1 MKYLFSLLVLFS
13 TCSIFAQL
21 PSYVPTNGLV
31 GYWPFNGN
39 ANDESGNGNNG
50 TVNGA
55 TLTTDRFGV
64 ANKAYSFDGVNDFI
78 QTNAIPVLGTISR
91 TISFYIKIA
100 NPPSSI
106 DYACLSYGG
115 NSVNCNQ
122 AGKVFEC
129 GLFNNNNLTSAR
141 IDGTCAANYSNS
153 GIDLN
158 WHMLTFVFD
167 NNIGSSFSFINIYID
182 GTLINT
188 SSYNGST
195 IVNTSGL
202 ASLIFGN
209 SNNVNRFY
217 NGKLDDI
224 SIYNRALS
232 QQEITNLY
240 SSNQSVTNI
249 AITPSSPSVC
259 LGNSI
264 TLTASLNQFNSQSL
278 SYPYTKF
285 NGNEIWVSPTGSN
298 ITGNGSSANPY
309 QTIQFAIN
317 NSSNGQYVTLKNGTY
332 SGVGNINISTEGK
345 QITVQSENGPLYS
358 IVDCNQSGRGF
369 FINSGETTN
378 TVIKGIQIK
387 NGKTVTAP
395 LGYGSAIF
403 VEDNSGIKIIQ
414 CIFQSNQDGC
424 IQFGDNEVSG
434 PQSMIENCAFIQ
446 NVKSC
451 ISASKKSFSVESC
464 FFYANT
470 SSGELFGNGHV
481 ANPAQYYQN
490 CIFKC
495 NNGNTIGGL
504 GHGKQLINS
513 LFIGNT
519 SSLGVI
525 YMGTNWSGTNTI
537 DHCTFYNNSCNYYS
551 TNWYDHTGQVS
562 SSIFYPGDARNHVS
576 GNQGQIPFSN
586 SLGGNITGN
595 GNIQGNPLFV
605 NPSSNNFNLQTNSPC
620 ISTGVGNTNMGA
632 NVNLIQP
639 WLFDFLN
646 YYSQSFSSP
655 TWGNGVQANSIT
667 ITPTVS
673 AYYNV
678 TYSGCGTTLTDSIFV
693 QVTNTPS
700 INAGPN
706 ITTCKGSPITLIAT
720 GAANLS
726 WSGGVQNGV
735 SFIPTA
741 SQNYIVSGT
750 DSNGCI
756 GSDTTQLILINP
768 TISTTDSTLCLGES
782 TTLTSTAPS
791 SSNASFCTSA
801 SLPSNLQ
808 TGLVGYWPFCGN
820 ANDVSG
826 NGNNGTVNG
835 ASLTA
840 DRFGNANSAY
850 SFDGVNDW
858 INVANPSVLN
868 FPTGVNFSVSFFYK
882 PNNITTVPS
891 GFNGLIARMRIDNN
905 GPGDGWQ
912 IGRDNSNYRL
922 EVGCNPNL
930 NSVVNNNWVNI
941 TMIFNRT
948 LGQIEYYQ
956 NGLLVSIYSCP
967 NITSNFISN
976 HDLKF
981 GVERHGL
988 QFTSGILDDIAIWN
1002 RTLSASEIQQ
1012 LYTQGQTTYAWSPGN
1027 ATTPSITVSPTA
1039 TTTYTCTTTVNGVAC
1054 TDAITVTVDSLN
1066 FSLPATTTV
1075 CGTSTTFSAPAGAT
1089 SYLWNTNAT
1098 TASIAPTTSG
1108 LYSCTVTK
1116 GACVKS
1122 DSTQLY
1128 LVNSTISTTDSTL
1141 CLGESTTLNVANAS
1155 NSTNCLDLPGTLSN
1169 SLVGYWPFCGNTED
1183 ASGNNNDGIIQ
1194 NGVSS
1199 SSDRF
1204 GNSNSSYNFN
1214 GQPLTYLDCGNSPIF
1229 DVTNGSLSISVWV
1242 KPDVASSGHKAI
1254 VAKQSSVTTNIY
1266 GTFQI
1271 SLIDFVPRFTIS
1283 NLNAQPTWYTHCIA
1297 NSPINNSEWCHIVAI
1312 ADTANLQLK
1321 LYINGQFSTSIA
1333 WGGTYHAGLQKLL
1346 IGSNFKSNF
1355 GSQYMYNFNGQ
1366 IDDPAIWN
1374 RSLTTSEIQALYNH
1388 GLSTFAWSP
1397 GNATTPSITVS
1408 PTQTTTYTCTTTING
1423 VACTD
1428 TITVTVDAL
1437 NFTLPATT
1445 NVCGTSATLSAPAG
1459 ATSYLW
1465 NTNATT
1471 ASITPT
1477 SSGIYSCTATKGACV
1492 KSASTQLVLLN
1503 PIVSTSDS
1511 ILCVGESTTLTS
1523 NTTVSPSS
1531 ICSGA
1536 ALPTNLQTG
1545 LVGYWPFCGNANDAS
1560 GNGNNGT
1567 VNGATLTTDRFG
1579 NTNSAYSFDGNDW
1592 ISATRAHQAVFT
1604 ASVWVQ
1610 STNGNCNKPILDA
1623 NNASWE
1629 LYSDCAN
1636 GQLNFKIWNG
1646 GTFTLYPTNIVLGTN
1661 TWFHV
1666 VAVYSSSQV
1675 KIYVNGSLI
1684 TTQVTTAVPAISG
1697 VLNMGASLSGSSQ
1710 YFTGKLDDIGIWSR
1724 ALTLAEIQQL
1734 YTQGET
1740 TYSWSPG
1747 NATTQSI
1754 TVSPTTT
1761 TTYTCTTTVN
1771 GASCSDAIVVT
1782 VNQLPSVNAGTDQSV
1797 CLNQPV
1803 TLSGSGATSYSWNN
1817 SVINNTPFTPTSTAT
1832 YTVTG
1837 TDANGCVNTDNVLVT
1852 IKPLPATNAGLDQS
1866 ICIGNQAIFN
1876 ATGAFSYSWSNG
1888 VANNVPFFPT
1898 TTANYIV
1905 TGTNTNGCT
1914 KTDTM
1919 TITVN
1924 ALPIVNAGSDTSV
1937 CFGQN
1942 ATLTATGAVSYSW
1955 VPGNATTASI
1965 SVSPTVTTSY
1975 IVTGTNANACQG
1987 KDTVL
1992 VTIKPLPSINAGT
2005 DKTICAGDSVAL
2017 TASGSPLIAWNNG
2030 ILNGVYFYP
2039 TSTTTY
2045 TVTGTGANGCT
2056 NTDQAVVFVNAL
2068 PNVNAG
2074 ADTAVCN
2081 GSFLTLSGSGAVSY
2095 TWSNSVTNNVPFIP
2109 SLSNTFT
2116 VVGTDANGCKDSDQ
2130 IQVTVNILPPVNAGN
2145 NVAICIGDSIQLNG
2159 SGAVSY
2165 VWDNGVINNT
2175 AFYPTTTLTYHVIG
2189 TNANGCSNSDSVI
2202 VTVNPLP
2209 TVFAGND
2216 TLLCDQST
2224 YTLSG
2229 SGATTYTWNNGVTNG
2244 VPFTVT
2250 ANTTYTVQGIDGN
2263 GCQNTDQVTLT
2274 TKPLPTVDAGS
2285 DKAVCYGDSL
2295 FFTAT
2300 GSGVAYSWSN
2310 GLINGNYFTPTTTM
2324 TLTVTATAANGCTQT
2339 DQVLATVNPLPTV
2352 DAGPDRIICKGQA
2365 IALNAVSNGSIV
2377 WGGGVVNNLPFNP
2390 STTAT
2395 YGVTATSAAG
2405 CVNTDDVT
2413 VSVGDY
2419 PNANFY
2425 TLTPTQY
2432 SPNSTFDFVN
2442 LSTGAATY
2450 DWDFGDLI
2458 GTSTAEN
2465 PSYTYQPLVTATYF
2479 VTLVVSSTLGCKDS
2493 LTSIVQLIN
2502 NSPGVDVIIPTGF
2515 SPNNDSDNDDWTI
2528 YGIENYP
2535 NSKIS
2540 VFNRWGL
2547 KVFEGSELFPTWNG
2561 IYGGVMLPTADYYY
2575 IVELSDGRKFNGVV
2589 TLKQ

>member
-13 TCSIFAQL
+13 TFCMFAQL

-39 ANDESGNGNNG
+39 ANDESGNANNG
-50 TVNGA
+50 VVTGA

-64 ANKAYSFDGVNDFI
+64 ANKAYSFNGVNDYI
-78 QTNAIPVLGTISR
+78 NCGNNSILEMSNGLSVSLWLNPSQIPT
-91 TISFYIKIA
+91 
-100 NPPSSI
+100 
-106 DYACLSYGG
+106 GG
-115 NSVNCNQ
+115 W
-122 AGKVFEC
+122 EC
-129 GLFNNNNLTSAR
+129 LFNKEGEYEIGINNQGQLLFAIS
-141 IDGTCAANYSNS
+141 
-153 GIDLN
+153 
-158 WHMLTFVFD
+158 
-167 NNIGSSFSFINIYID
+167 NNIPGWTEQVTSIVPSINSWVNLIITYNQNQINIFLNGQSVYSISASGLINDYID
-182 GTLINT
+182 HINQDDLIL
-188 SSYNGST
+188 GWRQHF
-195 IVNTSGL
+195 L
-202 ASLIFGN
+202 
-209 SNNVNRFY
+209 SNILDRDF

-224 SIYNRALS
+224 GIWNRALT
-232 QQEITNLY
+232 QQEITNL
-240 SSNQSVTNI
+240 
-249 AITPSSPSVC
+249 
-259 LGNSI
+259 
-264 TLTASLNQFNSQSL
+264 F
-278 SYPYTKF
+278 
-285 NGNEIWVSPTGSN
+285 
-298 ITGNGSSANPY
+298 
-309 QTIQFAIN
+309 
-317 NSSNGQYVTLKNGTY
+317 
-332 SGVGNINISTEGK
+332 
-345 QITVQSENGPLYS
+345 
-358 IVDCNQSGRGF
+358 
-369 FINSGETTN
+369 
-378 TVIKGIQIK
+378 
-387 NGKTVTAP
+387 
-395 LGYGSAIF
+395 
-403 VEDNSGIKIIQ
+403 
-414 CIFQSNQDGC
+414 
-424 IQFGDNEVSG
+424 
-434 PQSMIENCAFIQ
+434 
-446 NVKSC
+446 
-451 ISASKKSFSVESC
+451 
-464 FFYANT
+464 T
-470 SSGELFGNGHV
+470 SS
-481 ANPAQYYQN
+481 
-490 CIFKC
+490 
-495 NNGNTIGGL
+495 
-504 GHGKQLINS
+504 
-513 LFIGNT
+513 
-519 SSLGVI
+519 
-525 YMGTNWSGTNTI
+525 
-537 DHCTFYNNSCNYYS
+537 
-551 TNWYDHTGQVS
+551 
-562 SSIFYPGDARNHVS
+562 
-576 GNQGQIPFSN
+576 
-586 SLGGNITGN
+586 
-595 GNIQGNPLFV
+595 
-605 NPSSNNFNLQTNSPC
+605 
-620 ISTGVGNTNMGA
+620 
-632 NVNLIQP
+632 
-639 WLFDFLN
+639 
-646 YYSQSFSSP
+646 
-655 TWGNGVQANSIT
+655 
-667 ITPTVS
+667 TP
-673 AYYNV
+673 
-678 TYSGCGTTLTDSIFV
+678 
-693 QVTNTPS
+693 P
-700 INAGPN
+700 
-706 ITTCKGSPITLIAT
+706 
-720 GAANLS
+720 
-726 WSGGVQNGV
+726 
-735 SFIPTA
+735 
-741 SQNYIVSGT
+741 
-750 DSNGCI
+750 
-756 GSDTTQLILINP
+756 
-768 TISTTDSTLCLGES
+768 
-782 TTLTSTAPS
+782 
-791 SSNASFCTSA
+791 
-801 SLPSNLQ
+801 
-808 TGLVGYWPFCGN
+808 
-820 ANDVSG
+820 
-826 NGNNGTVNG
+826 
-835 ASLTA
+835 
-840 DRFGNANSAY
+840 
-850 SFDGVNDW
+850 
-858 INVANPSVLN
+858 
-868 FPTGVNFSVSFFYK
+868 
-882 PNNITTVPS
+882 
-891 GFNGLIARMRIDNN
+891 
-905 GPGDGWQ
+905 
-912 IGRDNSNYRL
+912 
-922 EVGCNPNL
+922 
-930 NSVVNNNWVNI
+930 
-941 TMIFNRT
+941 
-948 LGQIEYYQ
+948 
-956 NGLLVSIYSCP
+956 
-967 NITSNFISN
+967 
-976 HDLKF
+976 
-981 GVERHGL
+981 
-988 QFTSGILDDIAIWN
+988 
-1002 RTLSASEIQQ
+1002 
-1012 LYTQGQTTYAWSPGN
+1012 
-1027 ATTPSITVSPTA
+1027 
-1039 TTTYTCTTTVNGVAC
+1039 TCTTT
-1054 TDAITVTVDSLN
+1054 
-1066 FSLPATTTV
+1066 
-1075 CGTSTTFSAPAGAT
+1075 
-1089 SYLWNTNAT
+1089 
-1098 TASIAPTTSG
+1098 TA
-1108 LYSCTVTK
+1108 
-1116 GACVKS
+1116 
-1122 DSTQLY
+1122 
-1128 LVNSTISTTDSTL
+1128 
-1141 CLGESTTLNVANAS
+1141 
-1155 NSTNCLDLPGTLSN
+1155 
-1169 SLVGYWPFCGNTED
+1169 
-1183 ASGNNNDGIIQ
+1183 
-1194 NGVSS
+1194 
-1199 SSDRF
+1199 
-1204 GNSNSSYNFN
+1204 
-1214 GQPLTYLDCGNSPIF
+1214 
-1229 DVTNGSLSISVWV
+1229 
-1242 KPDVASSGHKAI
+1242 
-1254 VAKQSSVTTNIY
+1254 
-1266 GTFQI
+1266 
-1271 SLIDFVPRFTIS
+1271 
-1283 NLNAQPTWYTHCIA
+1283 
-1297 NSPINNSEWCHIVAI
+1297 
-1312 ADTANLQLK
+1312 
-1321 LYINGQFSTSIA
+1321 
-1333 WGGTYHAGLQKLL
+1333 
-1346 IGSNFKSNF
+1346 
-1355 GSQYMYNFNGQ
+1355 
-1366 IDDPAIWN
+1366 
-1374 RSLTTSEIQALYNH
+1374 
-1388 GLSTFAWSP
+1388 
-1397 GNATTPSITVS
+1397 
-1408 PTQTTTYTCTTTING
+1408 
-1423 VACTD
+1423 
-1428 TITVTVDAL
+1428 
-1437 NFTLPATT
+1437 
-1445 NVCGTSATLSAPAG
+1445 
-1459 ATSYLW
+1459 
-1465 NTNATT
+1465 
-1471 ASITPT
+1471 
-1477 SSGIYSCTATKGACV
+1477 
-1492 KSASTQLVLLN
+1492 
-1503 PIVSTSDS
+1503 DS
-1511 ILCVGESTTLTS
+1511 ILCVGDNTTLTS

-1579 NTNSAYSFDGNDW
+1579 NSNSAYSFDGNDW

-1636 GQLNFKIWNG
+1636 GQLSFIMWNG
-1646 GTFTLYPTNIVLGTN
+1646 GTYTYHSTNVVLGTN
-1661 TWFHV
+1661 TWYHV
-1666 VAVYSSSQV
+1666 VAVYSSTQI

-1740 TYSWSPG
+1740 TYAWSPG
-1747 NATTQSI
+1747 GATTQSI

-1771 GASCSDAIVVT
+1771 GTSCTDAIVVT
-1782 VNQLPSVNAGTDQSV
+1782 VNPLPSVNAGTDQSV

-1817 SVINNTPFTPTSTAT
+1817 SVLNNTPFTPTVTTT
-1832 YTVTG
+1832 YTVIG

-1852 IKPLPATNAGLDQS
+1852 IKPLPATDAGLDQS

-1905 TGTNTNGCT
+1905 TGTNTNGCI

-1987 KDTVL
+1987 KDTVI
-1992 VTIKPLPSINAGT
+1992 VTIKPLPSINAGS

-2017 TASGSPLIAWNNG
+2017 TASGSPLITWNNG

-2130 IQVTVNILPPVNAGN
+2130 IQVTVNVLPPVNAGN

-2175 AFYPTTTLTYHVIG
+2175 AFYPTSTLTYHVIG

-2229 SGATTYTWNNGVTNG
+2229 SGATTYTWDNGVTNG

-2263 GCQNTDQVTLT
+2263 GCQNSDQVTLT

-2300 GSGVAYSWSN
+2300 GTGVSYSWSN
-2310 GLINGNYFTPTTTM
+2310 GLINGDYFIPTSNM
-2324 TLTVTATAANGCTQT
+2324 TLTVTATGANGCTQT

-2413 VSVGDY
+2413 VTVGDY

-2425 TLTPTQY
+2425 TQTPTQY

-2458 GTSTAEN
+2458 GTSTVEN

-2502 NSPGVDVIIPTGF
+2502 NSPGIDVIIPTGF

>member
-13 TCSIFAQL
+13 AFSMFAQL
-21 PSYVPTNGLV
+21 PTYVPTNGLV

-39 ANDESGNGNNG
+39 ANDVSGNGNNG

-64 ANKAYSFDGVNDFI
+64 ANKAYSFDPSLYQLINVGQNQLLNSLNQV
-78 QTNAIPVLGTISR
+78 TIS
-91 TISFYIKIA
+91 TWFFPNSNASYSHLVNKSNDLNNHQFI
-100 NPPSSI
+100 
-106 DYACLSYGG
+106 LST
-115 NSVNCNQ
+115 
-122 AGKVFEC
+122 
-129 GLFNNNNLTSAR
+129 NNNGIYFYYNNASSFFQTTTSP
-141 IDGTCAANYSNS
+141 IQNQWNHIVVTYSFGS
-153 GIDLN
+153 GSDNCKIYLN
-158 WHMLTFVFD
+158 G
-167 NNIGSSFSFINIYID
+167 NNIGNFVTTALLQTTIFNLKFGSFGNNN
-182 GTLINT
+182 INT
-188 SSYNGST
+188 
-195 IVNTSGL
+195 VK
-202 ASLIFGN
+202 
-209 SNNVNRFY
+209 
-217 NGKLDDI
+217 GKIDDI
-224 SIYNRALS
+224 GIWNRALT
-232 QQEITNLY
+232 QQEITNL
-240 SSNQSVTNI
+240 
-249 AITPSSPSVC
+249 
-259 LGNSI
+259 
-264 TLTASLNQFNSQSL
+264 
-278 SYPYTKF
+278 
-285 NGNEIWVSPTGSN
+285 
-298 ITGNGSSANPY
+298 
-309 QTIQFAIN
+309 
-317 NSSNGQYVTLKNGTY
+317 NSS
-332 SGVGNINISTEGK
+332 
-345 QITVQSENGPLYS
+345 
-358 IVDCNQSGRGF
+358 
-369 FINSGETTN
+369 
-378 TVIKGIQIK
+378 
-387 NGKTVTAP
+387 
-395 LGYGSAIF
+395 
-403 VEDNSGIKIIQ
+403 
-414 CIFQSNQDGC
+414 
-424 IQFGDNEVSG
+424 
-434 PQSMIENCAFIQ
+434 
-446 NVKSC
+446 
-451 ISASKKSFSVESC
+451 SV
-464 FFYANT
+464 
-470 SSGELFGNGHV
+470 
-481 ANPAQYYQN
+481 P
-490 CIFKC
+490 
-495 NNGNTIGGL
+495 
-504 GHGKQLINS
+504 
-513 LFIGNT
+513 
-519 SSLGVI
+519 
-525 YMGTNWSGTNTI
+525 
-537 DHCTFYNNSCNYYS
+537 
-551 TNWYDHTGQVS
+551 
-562 SSIFYPGDARNHVS
+562 P
-576 GNQGQIPFSN
+576 P
-586 SLGGNITGN
+586 
-595 GNIQGNPLFV
+595 
-605 NPSSNNFNLQTNSPC
+605 
-620 ISTGVGNTNMGA
+620 
-632 NVNLIQP
+632 
-639 WLFDFLN
+639 
-646 YYSQSFSSP
+646 
-655 TWGNGVQANSIT
+655 
-667 ITPTVS
+667 TPT
-673 AYYNV
+673 
-678 TYSGCGTTLTDSIFV
+678 C
-693 QVTNTPS
+693 
-700 INAGPN
+700 N
-706 ITTCKGSPITLIAT
+706 ITTA
-720 GAANLS
+720 
-726 WSGGVQNGV
+726 
-735 SFIPTA
+735 
-741 SQNYIVSGT
+741 
-750 DSNGCI
+750 DSILCI
-756 GSDTTQLILINP
+756 GDN
-768 TISTTDSTLCLGES
+768 
-782 TTLTSTAPS
+782 TTLTSNTTVSPS
-791 SSNASFCTSA
+791 AICSGAA
-801 SLPSNLQ
+801 LPANLQ

-820 ANDVSG
+820 ANDASG
-826 NGNNGTVNG
+826 NGNNGLVNG
-835 ASLTA
+835 ATLTS

-850 SFDGVNDW
+850 SFDGVNDY
-858 INVANPSVLN
+858 INGFVNNSNLSDLSYSVWVNTPNTSGGTFIHLGSDN
-868 FPTGVNFSVSFFYK
+868 GSPNCNGVSLGNFSAPSANLVGHYSCIGFFNSSASFTPNQWSLFTMVNQ
-882 PNNITTVPS
+882 NNILYFYVNGNLLSQITTT
-891 GFNGLIARMRIDNN
+891 GFNNPDNN
-905 GPGDGWQ
+905 FWFGSTY
-912 IGRDNSNYRL
+912 SNY
-922 EVGCNPNL
+922 
-930 NSVVNNNWVNI
+930 I
-941 TMIFNRT
+941 AMF
-948 LGQIEYYQ
+948 
-956 NGLLVSIYSCP
+956 
-967 NITSNFISN
+967 
-976 HDLKF
+976 
-981 GVERHGL
+981 
-988 QFTSGILDDIAIWN
+988 SGKLDDIGIWN
-1002 RTLSASEIQQ
+1002 RALSASEIHQ

-1027 ATTPSITVSPTA
+1027 AATPSITVSPTQ

-1054 TDAITVTVDSLN
+1054 TDAITVSVDSLN
-1066 FSLPATTTV
+1066 LA
-1075 CGTSTTFSAPAGAT
+1075 
-1089 SYLWNTNAT
+1089 
-1098 TASIAPTTSG
+1098 
-1108 LYSCTVTK
+1108 
-1116 GACVKS
+1116 
-1122 DSTQLY
+1122 
-1128 LVNSTISTTDSTL
+1128 
-1141 CLGESTTLNVANAS
+1141 
-1155 NSTNCLDLPGTLSN
+1155 
-1169 SLVGYWPFCGNTED
+1169 
-1183 ASGNNNDGIIQ
+1183 
-1194 NGVSS
+1194 
-1199 SSDRF
+1199 
-1204 GNSNSSYNFN
+1204 
-1214 GQPLTYLDCGNSPIF
+1214 
-1229 DVTNGSLSISVWV
+1229 
-1242 KPDVASSGHKAI
+1242 
-1254 VAKQSSVTTNIY
+1254 
-1266 GTFQI
+1266 
-1271 SLIDFVPRFTIS
+1271 
-1283 NLNAQPTWYTHCIA
+1283 
-1297 NSPINNSEWCHIVAI
+1297 
-1312 ADTANLQLK
+1312 
-1321 LYINGQFSTSIA
+1321 
-1333 WGGTYHAGLQKLL
+1333 
-1346 IGSNFKSNF
+1346 
-1355 GSQYMYNFNGQ
+1355 
-1366 IDDPAIWN
+1366 
-1374 RSLTTSEIQALYNH
+1374 
-1388 GLSTFAWSP
+1388 
-1397 GNATTPSITVS
+1397 
-1408 PTQTTTYTCTTTING
+1408 
-1423 VACTD
+1423 
-1428 TITVTVDAL
+1428 
-1437 NFTLPATT
+1437 LPATT
-1445 NVCGTSATLSAPAG
+1445 NVCGTSATISATAG
-1459 ATSYLW
+1459 ATSYVW

-1477 SSGIYSCTATKGACV
+1477 TSGLYSVTATKGACV
-1492 KSASTQLVLLN
+1492 KSATTQLNLLN
-1503 PIVSTSDS
+1503 PVVSSPDS

-1536 ALPTNLQTG
+1536 ALPANLQTG

-1592 ISATRAHQAVFT
+1592 IAATRAHQAVFT

-1610 STNGNCNKPILDA
+1610 STNGNCIKPILDA
-1623 NNASWE
+1623 NNKSWE

-1636 GQLNFKIWNG
+1636 GQLNFVVWNG
-1646 GTFTLYPTNIVLGTN
+1646 GTYTYHSTNIALGLN
-1661 TWFHV
+1661 TWYHV

-1684 TTQVTTAVPAISG
+1684 TTQVTTAVPTISG
-1697 VLNMGASLSGSSQ
+1697 VLNMGASLSGTSQ
-1710 YFTGKLDDIGIWSR
+1710 YFTGKLDDVGLWSR

-1734 YTQGET
+1734 YTQGQT

-1754 TVSPTTT
+1754 TVSPTAT

-1782 VNQLPSVNAGTDQSV
+1782 VNPLPTVNAGADQSV

-1817 SVINNTPFTPTSTAT
+1817 SVVNNTPFTPIATAT

-1837 TDANGCVNTDNVLVT
+1837 TDANGCVNTDNVVVT

-1866 ICIGNQAIFN
+1866 ICIGNPAIFN

-1898 TTANYIV
+1898 ATANYIV

-1919 TITVN
+1919 SITVN

-1937 CFGQN
+1937 CFGQS
-1942 ATLTATGAVSYSW
+1942 ATLTATGAVSYTW
-1955 VPGNATTASI
+1955 LPGNATTASI
-1965 SVSPTVTTSY
+1965 TVSPTVTTAY

-1992 VTIKPLPSINAGT
+1992 VTIKPLPSINAGI

-2030 ILNGVYFYP
+2030 ILNGVYFSP
-2039 TSTTTY
+2039 TATTTY

-2116 VVGTDANGCKDSDQ
+2116 VIGTDANGCKDSDQ

-2165 VWDNGVINNT
+2165 VWDNGVVNNT

-2202 VTVNPLP
+2202 VTVNSLP
-2209 TVFAGND
+2209 IVFAGND

-2285 DKAVCYGDSL
+2285 DKAVCFGDSL

-2300 GSGVAYSWSN
+2300 GSGVSYSWSN
-2310 GLINGNYFTPTTTM
+2310 GLINGDYFIPTSTM
-2324 TLTVTATAANGCTQT
+2324 TLTVTATAANGCTKT
-2339 DQVLATVNPLPTV
+2339 DQVIATVNPLPTV

-2405 CVNTDDVT
+2405 CVNTDDITVT
-2413 VSVGDY
+2413 VGDY

-2458 GTSTAEN
+2458 GTSTITN

>member
-13 TCSIFAQL
+13 TFSMFAQL

-39 ANDESGNGNNG
+39 ANDVSGNGNNG
-50 TVNGA
+50 VVTGA
-55 TLTTDRFGV
+55 TLTTDRFGI
-64 ANKAYSFDGVNDFI
+64 ANKAYSFDGVNDYI
-78 QTNAIPVLGTISR
+78 NAGSNISFSNFTIS
-91 TISFYIKIA
+91 TWVYMNS
-100 NPPSSI
+100 NPSSLNALI
-106 DYACLSYGG
+106 SKISTNFQNFELAINSGSNNPVFSWG
-115 NSVNCNQ
+115 NGSSWL
-122 AGKVFEC
+122 
-129 GLFNNNNLTSAR
+129 GLNPSQTLPVAEWHHLVATYNTSNIMTLYFDGNVLLTSTATSYTNVSGFQTFFGAR
-141 IDGTCAANYSNS
+141 PNTQ
-153 GIDLN
+153 GISST
-158 WHMLTFVFD
+158 TFFH
-167 NNIGSSFSFINIYID
+167 
-182 GTLINT
+182 
-188 SSYNGST
+188 
-195 IVNTSGL
+195 
-202 ASLIFGN
+202 
-209 SNNVNRFY
+209 

-224 SIYNRALS
+224 GIWNRALT
-232 QQEITNLY
+232 QQEITNL
-240 SSNQSVTNI
+240 
-249 AITPSSPSVC
+249 
-259 LGNSI
+259 
-264 TLTASLNQFNSQSL
+264 
-278 SYPYTKF
+278 
-285 NGNEIWVSPTGSN
+285 
-298 ITGNGSSANPY
+298 
-309 QTIQFAIN
+309 
-317 NSSNGQYVTLKNGTY
+317 
-332 SGVGNINISTEGK
+332 
-345 QITVQSENGPLYS
+345 
-358 IVDCNQSGRGF
+358 
-369 FINSGETTN
+369 
-378 TVIKGIQIK
+378 
-387 NGKTVTAP
+387 
-395 LGYGSAIF
+395 
-403 VEDNSGIKIIQ
+403 
-414 CIFQSNQDGC
+414 
-424 IQFGDNEVSG
+424 
-434 PQSMIENCAFIQ
+434 
-446 NVKSC
+446 
-451 ISASKKSFSVESC
+451 
-464 FFYANT
+464 NT
-470 SSGELFGNGHV
+470 SSV
-481 ANPAQYYQN
+481 PPPTCA
-490 CIFKC
+490 
-495 NNGNTIGGL
+495 
-504 GHGKQLINS
+504 
-513 LFIGNT
+513 
-519 SSLGVI
+519 
-525 YMGTNWSGTNTI
+525 
-537 DHCTFYNNSCNYYS
+537 
-551 TNWYDHTGQVS
+551 
-562 SSIFYPGDARNHVS
+562 
-576 GNQGQIPFSN
+576 
-586 SLGGNITGN
+586 IT
-595 GNIQGNPLFV
+595 
-605 NPSSNNFNLQTNSPC
+605 
-620 ISTGVGNTNMGA
+620 
-632 NVNLIQP
+632 
-639 WLFDFLN
+639 
-646 YYSQSFSSP
+646 
-655 TWGNGVQANSIT
+655 
-667 ITPTVS
+667 
-673 AYYNV
+673 
-678 TYSGCGTTLTDSIFV
+678 
-693 QVTNTPS
+693 
-700 INAGPN
+700 
-706 ITTCKGSPITLIAT
+706 
-720 GAANLS
+720 
-726 WSGGVQNGV
+726 
-735 SFIPTA
+735 
-741 SQNYIVSGT
+741 
-750 DSNGCI
+750 
-756 GSDTTQLILINP
+756 
-768 TISTTDSTLCLGES
+768 TTDSTLCLGES

-791 SSNASFCTSA
+791 STNASFCTSS

-820 ANDVSG
+820 ANDASG
-826 NGNNGTVNG
+826 NGYNGTVNG
-835 ASLTA
+835 PTLTT

-850 SFDGVNDW
+850 
-858 INVANPSVLN
+858 N
-868 FPTGVNFSVSFFYK
+868 FTGSTHNITLSNSNNFISGSFSVSSWCTIEDLYPVNFDATIIGQLNGSVSNDRKWLFGYRSIGLQNGVSYYLFNNSGNMLSNNYSFNWLPTQSQWYHITWVFQSGNSIK
-882 PNNITTVPS
+882 TYINGVLHSDVSVSLTNFNNISNNVLAKIGNASDVDSPLPLPWK
-891 GFNGLIARMRIDNN
+891 GKID
-905 GPGDGWQ
+905 D
-912 IGRDNSNYRL
+912 
-922 EVGCNPNL
+922 VGIW
-930 NSVVNNNWVNI
+930 S
-941 TMIFNRT
+941 RT
-948 LGQIEYYQ
+948 LT
-956 NGLLVSIYSCP
+956 P
-967 NITSNFISN
+967 
-976 HDLKF
+976 
-981 GVERHGL
+981 
-988 QFTSGILDDIAIWN
+988 
-1002 RTLSASEIQQ
+1002 SEIQQ
-1012 LYTQGQTTYAWSPGN
+1012 LYTQGQTTYSWSPGN

-1054 TDAITVTVDSLN
+1054 TDAITVTVD
-1066 FSLPATTTV
+1066 
-1075 CGTSTTFSAPAGAT
+1075 
-1089 SYLWNTNAT
+1089 
-1098 TASIAPTTSG
+1098 
-1108 LYSCTVTK
+1108 
-1116 GACVKS
+1116 
-1122 DSTQLY
+1122 
-1128 LVNSTISTTDSTL
+1128 
-1141 CLGESTTLNVANAS
+1141 
-1155 NSTNCLDLPGTLSN
+1155 
-1169 SLVGYWPFCGNTED
+1169 
-1183 ASGNNNDGIIQ
+1183 
-1194 NGVSS
+1194 
-1199 SSDRF
+1199 
-1204 GNSNSSYNFN
+1204 
-1214 GQPLTYLDCGNSPIF
+1214 
-1229 DVTNGSLSISVWV
+1229 
-1242 KPDVASSGHKAI
+1242 
-1254 VAKQSSVTTNIY
+1254 
-1266 GTFQI
+1266 
-1271 SLIDFVPRFTIS
+1271 
-1283 NLNAQPTWYTHCIA
+1283 
-1297 NSPINNSEWCHIVAI
+1297 
-1312 ADTANLQLK
+1312 
-1321 LYINGQFSTSIA
+1321 
-1333 WGGTYHAGLQKLL
+1333 
-1346 IGSNFKSNF
+1346 
-1355 GSQYMYNFNGQ
+1355 
-1366 IDDPAIWN
+1366 
-1374 RSLTTSEIQALYNH
+1374 
-1388 GLSTFAWSP
+1388 
-1397 GNATTPSITVS
+1397 
-1408 PTQTTTYTCTTTING
+1408 
-1423 VACTD
+1423 
-1428 TITVTVDAL
+1428 AL

-1445 NVCGTSATLSAPAG
+1445 NVCGASATLSAPAG

-1477 SSGIYSCTATKGACV
+1477 TSGIYSCTATKGACV
-1492 KSASTQLVLLN
+1492 KSATTQLNLLN
-1503 PIVSTSDS
+1503 PIVSTADS
-1511 ILCVGESTTLTS
+1511 ILCIGESTTLTS

-1536 ALPTNLQTG
+1536 ALPANLQTG

-1592 ISATRAHQAVFT
+1592 IAATRVHQAVFT

-1623 NNASWE
+1623 NNKSWE

-1636 GQLNFKIWNG
+1636 GQLNFVVWNG
-1646 GTFTLYPTNIVLGTN
+1646 GTYTYHPTNVVFGTN

-1675 KIYVNGSLI
+1675 KVYVNGSLI

-1697 VLNMGASLSGSSQ
+1697 VLNMGASLSGTSQ
-1710 YFTGKLDDIGIWSR
+1710 YFTGKLDDVGLWSR

-1734 YTQGET
+1734 YTQGQT

-1754 TVSPTTT
+1754 TVSPTAT

-1782 VNQLPSVNAGTDQSV
+1782 VNPLPLVNAGTDQSI

-1817 SVINNTPFTPTSTAT
+1817 SVINNTPFTPTATAT

-1837 TDANGCVNTDNVLVT
+1837 TDANGCVNTDNVVVT

-1866 ICIGNQAIFN
+1866 ICIGNPAIFN

-1898 TTANYIV
+1898 ATANYIV
-1905 TGTNTNGCT
+1905 TGTNTNGCS
-1914 KTDTM
+1914 KKDTM

-1924 ALPIVNAGSDTSV
+1924 ALPIVNAGANQAI

-1942 ATLTATGAVSYSW
+1942 ATLTATGAVSYTW
-1955 VPGNATTASI
+1955 LPGNATTASI
-1965 SVSPTVTTSY
+1965 TVSPTATTAY

-1992 VTIKPLPSINAGT
+1992 VTIKPLPSINAGI

-2030 ILNGVYFYP
+2030 ILNGLHFFP
-2039 TSTTTY
+2039 TATTTY

-2116 VVGTDANGCKDSDQ
+2116 VIGTDANGCKDSDQ

-2165 VWDNGVINNT
+2165 VWDNGVVNNT

-2216 TLLCDQST
+2216 TLVCDQST

-2285 DKAVCYGDSL
+2285 DKAVCFGDSL

-2300 GSGVAYSWSN
+2300 GSGVSYSWSN
-2310 GLINGNYFTPTTTM
+2310 GLINGNYFTPSTTM

-2390 STTAT
+2390 SSTAT

-2413 VSVGDY
+2413 VTVGDY

-2458 GTSTAEN
+2458 GTSTVTN

-2493 LTSIVQLIN
+2493 LTSVVQLIN

>member
-1 MKYLFSLLVLFS
+1 M
-13 TCSIFAQL
+13 FAQL
-21 PSYVPTNGLV
+21 PSYVPSNGLV

-64 ANKAYSFDGVNDFI
+64 ANKAFTFDPSLYQFVNVN
-78 QTNAIPVLGTISR
+78 QNLVLNGLNQVTIS
-91 TISFYIKIA
+91 TWFL
-100 NPPSSI
+100 P
-106 DYACLSYGG
+106 
-115 NSVNCNQ
+115 
-122 AGKVFEC
+122 
-129 GLFNNNNLTSAR
+129 NNNAS
-141 IDGTCAANYSNS
+141 YSHLVNKSDDVNNHQFILSTNNS
-153 GIDLN
+153 GIYFYYNNGSSFFQTNTSPILN
-158 WHMLTFVFD
+158 QWNHIVVTYSFGSGSNNCNIYL
-167 NNIGSSFSFINIYID
+167 NGINIGSFVTTAMLQITNYNLKFGSFGNNN
-182 GTLINT
+182 INT
-188 SSYNGST
+188 
-195 IVNTSGL
+195 VK
-202 ASLIFGN
+202 
-209 SNNVNRFY
+209 
-217 NGKLDDI
+217 GKLDDI
-224 SIYNRALS
+224 GIWNRALT
-232 QQEITNLY
+232 QQEITNL
-240 SSNQSVTNI
+240 
-249 AITPSSPSVC
+249 
-259 LGNSI
+259 
-264 TLTASLNQFNSQSL
+264 
-278 SYPYTKF
+278 
-285 NGNEIWVSPTGSN
+285 
-298 ITGNGSSANPY
+298 
-309 QTIQFAIN
+309 
-317 NSSNGQYVTLKNGTY
+317 
-332 SGVGNINISTEGK
+332 
-345 QITVQSENGPLYS
+345 
-358 IVDCNQSGRGF
+358 
-369 FINSGETTN
+369 
-378 TVIKGIQIK
+378 
-387 NGKTVTAP
+387 
-395 LGYGSAIF
+395 
-403 VEDNSGIKIIQ
+403 
-414 CIFQSNQDGC
+414 
-424 IQFGDNEVSG
+424 
-434 PQSMIENCAFIQ
+434 
-446 NVKSC
+446 
-451 ISASKKSFSVESC
+451 
-464 FFYANT
+464 NT
-470 SSGELFGNGHV
+470 SSV
-481 ANPAQYYQN
+481 PTPT
-490 CIFKC
+490 C
-495 NNGNTIGGL
+495 
-504 GHGKQLINS
+504 
-513 LFIGNT
+513 
-519 SSLGVI
+519 
-525 YMGTNWSGTNTI
+525 
-537 DHCTFYNNSCNYYS
+537 
-551 TNWYDHTGQVS
+551 
-562 SSIFYPGDARNHVS
+562 
-576 GNQGQIPFSN
+576 
-586 SLGGNITGN
+586 NIT
-595 GNIQGNPLFV
+595 
-605 NPSSNNFNLQTNSPC
+605 
-620 ISTGVGNTNMGA
+620 
-632 NVNLIQP
+632 
-639 WLFDFLN
+639 
-646 YYSQSFSSP
+646 
-655 TWGNGVQANSIT
+655 
-667 ITPTVS
+667 
-673 AYYNV
+673 
-678 TYSGCGTTLTDSIFV
+678 
-693 QVTNTPS
+693 
-700 INAGPN
+700 
-706 ITTCKGSPITLIAT
+706 
-720 GAANLS
+720 
-726 WSGGVQNGV
+726 
-735 SFIPTA
+735 
-741 SQNYIVSGT
+741 
-750 DSNGCI
+750 
-756 GSDTTQLILINP
+756 
-768 TISTTDSTLCLGES
+768 TTDSTLCLGES

-791 SSNASFCTSA
+791 SSNTSLCTSA

-820 ANDVSG
+820 ANDASG

-835 ASLTA
+835 ATLTT

-850 SFDGVNDW
+850 SFDGND
-858 INVANPSVLN
+858 
-868 FPTGVNFSVSFFYK
+868 
-882 PNNITTVPS
+882 
-891 GFNGLIARMRIDNN
+891 RIDVQNN
-905 GPGDGWQ
+905 SSYGFLLNNSYSINLWFNPTQISSLHSLAGQGDGDGQFQNRFWRMYINQ
-912 IGRDNSNYRL
+912 NQM
-922 EVGCNPNL
+922 CNHIRGNL
-930 NSVVNNNWVNI
+930 SDPADTKNFGNIQNINNWYMVTIVRSYNNN
-941 TMIFNRT
+941 
-948 LGQIEYYQ
+948 LK
-956 NGLLVSIYSCP
+956 L
-967 NITSNFISN
+967 FIN
-976 HDLKF
+976 
-981 GVERHGL
+981 GVEIDSDNDITGFASP
-988 QFTSGILDDIAIWN
+988 FTSIRNIVLGAFYDAIGNQFMQFFQGKIDDFGIWN

-1012 LYTQGQTTYAWSPGN
+1012 LYTQGQTTYSWSPGN

-1054 TDAITVTVDSLN
+1054 TDAITVTVDALN

-1075 CGTSTTFSAPAGAT
+1075 CGTSTT
-1089 SYLWNTNAT
+1089 
-1098 TASIAPTTSG
+1098 
-1108 LYSCTVTK
+1108 
-1116 GACVKS
+1116 
-1122 DSTQLY
+1122 
-1128 LVNSTISTTDSTL
+1128 
-1141 CLGESTTLNVANAS
+1141 
-1155 NSTNCLDLPGTLSN
+1155 
-1169 SLVGYWPFCGNTED
+1169 
-1183 ASGNNNDGIIQ
+1183 
-1194 NGVSS
+1194 
-1199 SSDRF
+1199 
-1204 GNSNSSYNFN
+1204 
-1214 GQPLTYLDCGNSPIF
+1214 
-1229 DVTNGSLSISVWV
+1229 
-1242 KPDVASSGHKAI
+1242 
-1254 VAKQSSVTTNIY
+1254 
-1266 GTFQI
+1266 
-1271 SLIDFVPRFTIS
+1271 
-1283 NLNAQPTWYTHCIA
+1283 
-1297 NSPINNSEWCHIVAI
+1297 
-1312 ADTANLQLK
+1312 
-1321 LYINGQFSTSIA
+1321 
-1333 WGGTYHAGLQKLL
+1333 
-1346 IGSNFKSNF
+1346 
-1355 GSQYMYNFNGQ
+1355 
-1366 IDDPAIWN
+1366 
-1374 RSLTTSEIQALYNH
+1374 
-1388 GLSTFAWSP
+1388 
-1397 GNATTPSITVS
+1397 
-1408 PTQTTTYTCTTTING
+1408 
-1423 VACTD
+1423 
-1428 TITVTVDAL
+1428 
-1437 NFTLPATT
+1437 
-1445 NVCGTSATLSAPAG
+1445 LSAPAG

-1465 NTNATT
+1465 TTGATT
-1471 ASITPT
+1471 ASIAPT

-1492 KSASTQLVLLN
+1492 KSATTQLVLLN
-1503 PIVSTSDS
+1503 PIVSTTDS
-1511 ILCVGESTTLTS
+1511 ILCIGDNTTLTS

-1579 NTNSAYSFDGNDW
+1579 NSNSAYSFDGNDW

-1610 STNGNCNKPILDA
+1610 ATNASCVKPILDA
-1623 NNASWE
+1623 NDKSWE
-1629 LYSDCAN
+1629 LYSDCSN
-1636 GQLNFKIWNG
+1636 GQLNFKLWNG

-1661 TWFHV
+1661 TWYHV

-1734 YTQGET
+1734 YTQGQT

-1754 TVSPTTT
+1754 TVSPTST

-1771 GASCSDAIVVT
+1771 GASCSDTIVVT
-1782 VNQLPSVNAGTDQSV
+1782 VNPLPTVNAGTDQSV

-1817 SVINNTPFTPTSTAT
+1817 SVINNTPFTPTATTT

-1937 CFGQN
+1937 CFGQS

-1955 VPGNATTASI
+1955 LPGIATTASI
-1965 SVSPTVTTSY
+1965 TVSPTVTTAY

-1992 VTIKPLPSINAGT
+1992 VTIKPLPSINAGI

-2030 ILNGVYFYP
+2030 ILNGVYFSP
-2039 TSTTTY
+2039 TATTTY

-2165 VWDNGVINNT
+2165 VWDNGVVNNT
-2175 AFYPTTTLTYHVIG
+2175 AFYPTSTLTYHVIG

-2202 VTVNPLP
+2202 VTVNSLP

-2250 ANTTYTVQGIDGN
+2250 ANSTYTVQGIDGN
-2263 GCQNTDQVTLT
+2263 GCQNSDQVTLT
-2274 TKPLPTVDAGS
+2274 TKPLPTVNAGS
-2285 DKAVCYGDSL
+2285 DKAVCFGDSL

-2300 GSGVAYSWSN
+2300 GSGVSYSWSN
-2310 GLINGNYFTPTTTM
+2310 GLINGDYFIPTSTM

-2458 GTSTAEN
+2458 GTSTVEN

-2493 LTSIVQLIN
+2493 LTSVVQLIN
-2502 NSPGVDVIIPTGF
+2502 NSPGLDVIIPTGF